1 MCKVRPSGQPS
12 FGRHN
17 LTSRS
22 KFKKRKTISVKPIHI
37 VNVRRVSIKLIHYPS
52 ILMQTI
58 TAEISLSCFFVP
70 SQYSYS
76 TDRLRLLHSGPYH
89 LHRGLNMTI
98 FGRCWYWRRYPY
110 YVRVQY
116 PNRLDNWDRNG
127 EHTALT
133 CQSHLRNWNKS
144 IVCLWLS
151 SVLRRHHW

>member
-1 MCKVRPSGQPS
+1 MLLKTRAFTNNFQNMALVSPNLCQGHSKISFPMIQNVFEILTFFNIFVCKVRPSGQPS

-58 TAEISLSCFFVP
+58 TAEISLSCFIVP

-89 LHRGLNMTI
+89 LHRGLNMAI
-98 FGRCWYWRRYPY
+98 LGRC
-110 YVRVQY
+110 
-116 PNRLDNWDRNG
+116 
-127 EHTALT
+127 
-133 CQSHLRNWNKS
+133 
-144 IVCLWLS
+144 
-151 SVLRRHHW
+151 